1 MVSFKEIQFN
11 KKEAVYPQLVAYVKK
26 QILIGSVENNEE
38 LPSRRELALSLAIN
52 PNTVQKAYKILED
65 EGIIRTISNVKSV
78 ICVNEEIKET
88 IQKEYIQKH
97 LKGFIDECKSVH
109 LSFQEVVS
117 LLSEYW

>member
-1 MVSFKEIQFN
+1 MVSFKELQCN

-78 ICVNEEIKET
+78 ICVNDEIKET

-97 LKGFIDECKSVH
+97 LKGFIEECKSVH

>member
-26 QILIGSVENNEE
+26 QILIEE

-97 LKGFIDECKSVH
+97 LQGFIEECKSVN